1 MADVADHKALITRV
15 FAAFERG
22 DMAPLAE
29 ALHDDVVW
37 RHNGQMWAFDFADQD
52 WIGKAAVLKALAML
66 TDEYPMV
73 GFTAEEMC
81 GEGDALWVLVDA
93 RRRSPKGEVMHSQTA
108 HRYRFKDGKIIAFLE
123 ILDSGEILFKAGKLD
138 VAAGRASASL
148 RP

>member
-1 MADVADHKALITRV
+1 MASVADHKDLITKV

-22 DMAPLAE
+22 DIGPLRD

-52 WIGKAAVLKALAML
+52 WVGKENVLKALAML

-73 GFTAEEMC
+73 GFSALEMC

-93 RRRSPKGEVMHSQTA
+93 RRRSPKGEVMVSQTA

-123 ILDSGEILFKAGKLD
+123 ILDSGEILFKAGKLH
-138 VAAGRASASL
+138 VAADRAHASL
-148 RP
+148 RN